1 MAEQYSWS
9 LLRVAVAQICQQL
22 GWNSI
27 HATPL
32 ELLTDVLERYHLQV
46 ARVTHRY
53 AEQFGTSDPQLEDLS
68 LAFRHLGIE
77 ISELEEYVSHID
89 STPFAHEVLAYPAPK
104 ENNLQIPKP
113 HSRELQ
119 QREEHIPEYLPLL
132 YPEAEGKEDELEESM
147 LTGDA
152 STATPLPTPERN
164 TQECGTSTSDVNLV
178 PGEKRPLSS
187 PSDGMHFKRQ
197 RITYHPDL
205 PTIAGHSQYEMRSV
219 TMTQNGILTPTREG
233 KLPDAKTP
241 PPGHKDLKQESSAS
255 KSSVRII
262 KLDFD
267 KIPDDKDKMFS
278 LEKSGKDKTNN
289 SVTSVIGHKDKR
301 DKNSKS
307 KSSGKKNLDKK
318 SLESLKTVKVHKL
331 AKSGRVKSPAKSAK
345 VTVIRKEGRKEVS
358 LKDLLLSKDIKIAQQ
373 DKQKADVQTGKEHA
387 SENVDISSVQNSPI
401 DLSMKTLSK
410 MNVSGTEELIKI
422 ERDMRKIEGEK
433 NIYFIKEKIKD
444 KRSREKEKVKEKEK
458 GKDKETKETLP
469 DELEDSPSEPRLV
482 IAENVKGKL
491 KDSDERVKARLAAI
505 DDTIGSVIFQSLV
518 KDSDSGRK
526 PEAGEW
532 QVTMKN
538 KNAQEVEDR
547 VTTNAPV
554 IVPAID
560 KIKKEKEPLTPI
572 ACAPDSIAASIDAVI
587 HGFGSENETRE
598 VSESE
603 PLLSHGTSVMS
614 PTLSSPSLSPSKRG
628 RKRGRGRSK
637 GRGRGSPGCS
647 GSPRG
652 RGSPWGR
659 GSPGAAVEDPIK
671 ASLEKQ
677 RSEELSVYDF
687 PDSPEEGELLPP
699 SHGVPVKILETP
711 AKLPELPSGQSVIA
725 TTPTGS
731 MSSPI
736 QEKIQVVREKIKVEP
751 TEQPEN
757 KADGHE
763 KEKTKDRTRTKDR
776 EKRKERKK
784 KKKKDKDKEKDRK
797 EKHKEEKKHKDVI
810 DSPHPSFPILKIRF
824 GASPSTPGHYSIT
837 SETKMSP
844 HTESSPSQRC
854 DTPIPK
860 IVIKPLPPPPDKDRE
875 HKNQEM
881 GNIKEEFHKEST
893 PVPFSNKASKSKK
906 RDREELKK
914 EKKEREERKAQ
925 EREAQLEQ
933 EAKEK
938 ETKDI
943 LEQLER
949 EARERAAQE
958 REAKEKLQLE
968 KEAKER
974 VEREEAE
981 QLEKEAELERKSK
994 ELERKLEEKKLQLE
1008 REEKMKEEKEAV
1020 QSDEMDTNQE
1030 LSKENISSLD
1040 DEEETI
1046 PAQDGVF
1053 DNLTDDLEQA
1063 EKNQAEEQDIGS
1075 PEIGRKSSTEL
1086 EFYKNSSQFAPHIS
1100 PPQPPQPPEPPLSQT
1115 KKAAKP
1121 RKPYKR
1127 RRSPRGSTR
1136 KMPKIASS
1144 PVKKSVDQSGDVTPL
1159 SVTEDQPM
1167 TPEIPSTSQSPSPT
1181 RITPSP
1187 RRRNISSLSSVSSP
1201 RRSPPHITPSPT
1213 PSKPQ
1218 DLEGPPK
1225 SPSPS
1230 PSHSGL
1236 AVASEDRKA
1245 AALGQVIPPMP
1256 PPSIQPKGKP
1266 KQCTVFVETVG
1277 SYLNAS
1283 GEKIWIC
1290 PACKMPDDGSPMI
1303 GCDVC
1308 DDWYHWPCVN
1318 IKVEPASED
1327 QWFCSKC
1334 VQPPAKKQQKKRGR
1348 KKKKP

>member
-1 MAEQYSWS
+1 MAEKYSWS

-32 ELLTDVLERYHLQV
+32 ELLTDVLERYLLQV

-53 AEQFGTSDPQLEDLS
+53 AEQFGTSDPQLEDLA

-77 ISELEEYVSHID
+77 ISELEEYISHID

-104 ENNLQIPKP
+104 ENNLQIPKS

-119 QREEHIPEYLPLL
+119 HREEHIPDYLPLF
-132 YPEAEGKEDELEESM
+132 YPEDELEETM
-147 LTGDA
+147 VTGDA
-152 STATPLPTPERN
+152 STATALPTPDRN
-164 TQECGTSTSDVNLV
+164 TQECGTSTSDVSSV

-219 TMTQNGILTPTREG
+219 TMTHNGILTPTREG

-241 PPGHKDLKQESSAS
+241 PPGHKDLKQESSAP

-267 KIPDDKDKMFS
+267 KIPDDKEKMIPQ
-278 LEKSGKDKTNN
+278 EKSGKDKTNN
-289 SVTSVIGHKDKR
+289 SVACIIVHKEKR

-331 AKSGRVKSPAKSAK
+331 PKTGRPKSPAKSAK
-345 VTVIRKEGRKEVS
+345 VTVIRKEERKEVS
-358 LKDLLLSKDIKIAQQ
+358 LKDLLLSKDTKIAEQE
-373 DKQKADVQTGKEHA
+373 KQRADVQIGKEPV
-387 SENVDISSVQNSPI
+387 SNNVDISSIQNSPI
-401 DLSMKTLSK
+401 DLSMKTLNK
-410 MNVSGTEELIKI
+410 MDVRGTEELGTM
-422 ERDMRKIEGEK
+422 ERDRKIEGEK
-433 NIYFIKEKIKD
+433 NIYFIKEKLKD
-444 KRSREKEKVKEKEK
+444 KRSREKEKVKEQDK
-458 GKDKETKETLP
+458 GKENFP

-491 KDSDERVKARLAAI
+491 KDSEERVKARLAAI
-505 DDTIGSVIFQSLV
+505 DDTIGSVIYQSIA
-518 KDSDSGRK
+518 KHSDSGK
-526 PEAGEW
+526 TPEAGEW
-532 QVTMKN
+532 QVTMKT
-538 KNAQEVEDR
+538 KNTQEVEDW
-547 VTTNAPV
+547 VTTNAPITV
-554 IVPAID
+554 STND

-587 HGFGSENETRE
+587 HGFGSENEARVTP
-598 VSESE
+598 ESE
-603 PLLSHGTSVMS
+603 PLLSSGTSTVMS

-647 GSPRG
+647 SSPRG
-652 RGSPWGR
+652 RRSPWGR

-687 PDSPEEGELLPP
+687 PDSPEEGELLTQ
-699 SHGVPVKILETP
+699 SHGVPVKILETQP
-711 AKLPELPSGQSVIA
+711 KLTELPCGQSLIA
-725 TTPTGS
+725 PPPTGS
-731 MSSPI
+731 MSSPT
-736 QEKIQVVREKIKVEP
+736 QEKIEVGREKIKVEP
-751 TEQPEN
+751 SEQHEN
-757 KADGHE
+757 KANGQD
-763 KEKTKDRTRTKDR
+763 KEKSKDRTRTKDK
-776 EKRKERKK
+776 EKRKEKKK

-844 HTESSPSQRC
+844 HPESSPSQRS
-854 DTPIPK
+854 DTAIPK

-875 HKNQEM
+875 HKSQDM
-881 GNIKEEFHKEST
+881 GKEEFHKEST
-893 PVPFSNKASKSKK
+893 PVPSTSKTSKSLKK
-906 RDREELKK
+906 RDREEVKK
-914 EKKEREERKAQ
+914 ERKEREERKAQ
-925 EREAQLEQ
+925 EREAQLEH

-938 ETKDI
+938 EAKDR

-949 EARERAAQE
+949 EARDRATKQE
-958 REAKEKLQLE
+958 REAKEKAQLE
-968 KEAKER
+968 QEAKER
-974 VEREEAE
+974 VEREKSE
-981 QLEKEAELERKSK
+981 QLKKEAELERKK

-1008 REEKMKEEKEAV
+1008 RKEKKKEEKEV
-1020 QSDEMDTNQE
+1020 EKSEEMDTSQE
-1030 LSKENISSLD
+1030 LRKENISSLD

-1086 EFYKNSSQFAPHIS
+1086 EFYESSSQFVPLIP
-1100 PPQPPQPPEPPLSQT
+1100 PPQPPPPSQT

-1121 RKPYKR
+1121 RRPYKR
-1127 RRSPRGSTR
+1127 RRSPRSSTR
-1136 KMPKIASS
+1136 KLPKVVSS
-1144 PVKKSVDQSGDVTPL
+1144 PVKKFTEQSGDITPS
-1159 SVTEDQPM
+1159 SVIEDQPVS
-1167 TPEIPSTSQSPSPT
+1167 PEMPSTSQSPSSS
-1181 RITPSP
+1181 RMTPSP
-1187 RRRNISSLSSVSSP
+1187 PQKTISNLSSVTSP
-1201 RRSPPHITPSPT
+1201 HRSPHITPSPST
-1213 PSKPQ
+1213 SKPQ
-1218 DLEGPPK
+1218 DSEGPPK
-1225 SPSPS
+1225 TSSQSPTPS
-1230 PSHSGL
+1230 CSSTG
-1236 AVASEDRKA
+1236 EERKA
-1245 AALGQVIPPMP
+1245 ATRGQVIPPMP
-1256 PPSIQPKGKP
+1256 PPSIQSKSKSM
-1266 KQCTVFVETVG
+1266 QRTVIVETVG

-1327 QWFCSKC
+1327 QWFCPKC
-1334 VQPPAKKQQKKRGR
+1334 VRPSAKTQPKKRGR